1 MKKLK
6 RQNLTAIIYDKR
18 GRVISIG
25 KNSYEKTH
33 PSMLY
38 FGRLVGQLKR
48 PYLHAE
54 ISAITRCAQLDRAY
68 LIEVYRIN
76 SKGEYVSSCP
86 CEICASAISRTNIRY
101 VKFFDIHNELKVVTV
116 EELLSLHNLS

>member
-1 MKKLK
+1 MKKHK

-54 ISAITRCAQLDRAY
+54 ISAITRCAQLDRAF

-76 SKGEYVSSCP
+76 SKGEYASSRP
-86 CEICASAISRTNIRY
+86 CEICSSAIAHTNIKY
-101 VKFFDIHNELKVVTV
+101 VKFFDLDNEVRIVST
-116 EELLSLHNLS
+116 EELLSLHGLT